1 MTQLTEHEKS
11 ILKAIIDDKQI
22 EGQIRRGGEWYIVSR
37 FYAMR
42 ELENPNVELRI
53 KPETRSIN
61 GVEFAAPITGDGFEL
76 NISTG
81 ASYLDNRCFVFARSE
96 DRNTAYR
103 TFVDALGGK
112 NHAAP

>member
-1 MTQLTEHEKS
+1 MTQLTEHAKT
-11 ILKAIIDDKQI
+11 ILRAIADGEQI
-22 EGQIRRGGEWYIVSR
+22 EAGLKSGS
-37 FYAMR
+37 FATTS
-42 ELENPNVELRI
+42 VEDALRAILGNCEGLLRI

>member
-1 MTQLTEHEKS
+1 MTTELTDHAKT
-11 ILKAIIDDKQI
+11 ILRAIADEKQI
-22 EGQIRRGGEWYIVSR
+22 EYQVGDSWKPTGVASVLSQLFLPVLN
-37 FYAMR
+37 F
-42 ELENPNVELRI
+42 RI

-103 TFVDALGGK
+103 TYVDALEGK
-112 NHAAP
+112 SK

>member
-1 MTQLTEHEKS
+1 MTELTDHARS
-11 ILKAIIDDKQI
+11 ILRAIADGKII
-22 EGQIRRGGEWYIVSR
+22 ERLLCNIWRSCNVADAGSIIEDGD
-37 FYAMR
+37 
-42 ELENPNVELRI
+42 ELKRLRI

-103 TFVDALGGK
+103 TFVDALEGK
-112 NHAAP
+112 SK